1 MMAKSIP
8 VYSLTGIGT
17 DPASFQ
23 VIQLEKYKGYNSR
36 IPHRHDYYEI
46 FLFLQGAGY
55 HEIDFEKY
63 DVKKGS
69 VHFVSPGQVH
79 VLSRSVN
86 SKGVVILFSREFFLL
101 PLSNKEQLF
110 DLPFLNNYFKPVIN
124 TSAGDF
130 KSLIE
135 VVELMKRETDI
146 ENEAT
151 ADVIRSYLHILLL
164 KCKKAYVD
172 ADKSKFGPN
181 RTTTISTFRNFR
193 ILVEKH
199 YRELHQVKEY
209 AARMKITPENLNEIS
224 KSAFSKTASEVI
236 ADRIILE
243 AKRLIRYSEHS
254 AKEISYFLG
263 FPDPSYFTKYFK
275 SHTGQTPAQY
285 KDNESD

>member
-1 MMAKSIP
+1 MAKSIP
-8 VYSLTGIGT
+8 IYSLTGTGT

-46 FLFLQGAGY
+46 FLFLQGTGY

-63 DVKKGS
+63 EVKKGS

-79 VLSRSVN
+79 VLSRSGH
-86 SKGVVILFSREFFLL
+86 SKGMVILFSREFFLL

-110 DLPFLNNYFKPVIN
+110 DLPFLNNYYKPVIN
-124 TSAGDF
+124 TAPVDF
-130 KSLIE
+130 KALMEI
-135 VVELMKRETDI
+135 VELMKRETDI

-172 ADKSKFGPN
+172 ADKGQYSAARN
-181 RTTTISTFRNFR
+181 SAISSFRNFR

-209 AARMKITPENLNEIS
+209 AARMKLTPENLNEIS
-224 KSAFSKTASEVI
+224 KSAFSKTASDVI
-236 ADRIILE
+236 SDRIILE
-243 AKRLIRYSEHS
+243 AKRLIRYSDHS
-254 AKEISYFLG
+254 IKEISYFLG
-263 FPDPSYFTKYFK
+263 FPDPSYFNKYFK
-275 SHTGQTPAQY
+275 SHTGYTPARY
-285 KDNESD
+285 KEMENE